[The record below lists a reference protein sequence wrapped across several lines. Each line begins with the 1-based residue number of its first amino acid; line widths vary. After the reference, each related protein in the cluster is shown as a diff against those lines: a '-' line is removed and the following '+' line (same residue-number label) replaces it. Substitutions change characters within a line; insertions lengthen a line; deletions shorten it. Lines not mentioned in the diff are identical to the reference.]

1 MWCVRGHLPSLA
13 NVNARF
19 ASNYNIFVHTKRT
32 KIVATQHV
40 SPAQNASVAG
50 APPWVCGSLQ
60 RPCRSSSWIERGR
73 FAAESV
79 GERIAEVWRGKG
91 GVDFAPP
98 PCKKFLWAPMLCIHL
113 ILLMLSVH
121 HFRPDYSHLSLI
133 YSFSWHIKLTCF
145 IKPIAD
151 NHSTTSMDF
160 TLYSD
165 FISCI
170 HLFFPALF
178 LCLKLSDY
186 PSAFER
192 T

>member
-1 MWCVRGHLPSLA
+1 MHGRLQACMWCVRGHLPSLA

-50 APPWVCGSLQ
+50 ALPWVCGSLQ

-98 PCKKFLWAPMLCIHL
+98 CKKIPAGAHALH
-113 ILLMLSVH
+113 S
-121 HFRPDYSHLSLI
+121 PDFAHVVSS
-133 YSFSWHIKLTCF
+133 SFSSWLLSFTHLLFQLTHQTHVFHKTNCW
-145 IKPIAD
+145 
-151 NHSTTSMDF
+151 
-160 TLYSD
+160 
-165 FISCI
+165 
-170 HLFFPALF
+170 
-178 LCLKLSDY
+178 
-186 PSAFER
+186 
-192 T
+192 